1 MAKKKIYQRPDG
13 LYEKKVTI
21 NGKRVAFRGK
31 TEREIVQKMVAYQ
44 QRAES
49 GPGFEEMADEWW
61 EYKESRLSPNTVNG
75 YRVAKRRAVDRF
87 GNTPIK
93 DITTTQVRAWLDWLG
108 NRGYARKTVANHLIV
123 ITEVFA
129 WACEHYNLLANPATL
144 VHIPDGLSK
153 SKRTMPTDEE
163 IAAIQARADTPDGRP
178 FYFILYTG
186 LRLGEALA
194 LQWKDIDEEAGVI
207 HVWRSLYWAGKNQG
221 EFKPPKT
228 EAGIRDVIY
237 LNKLQ
242 AVMEPHRGAPE
253 DFVLGGSKPMTKQK
267 YTCLLRRFRKDAGI
281 SCGPHQLRHAFA
293 TLCFEAGIPE
303 KTAQGLLGHA
313 QLSTTMD
320 IYAELRDKKRME
332 AATALNNTDF

>member
-1 MAKKKIYQRPDG
+1 M
-13 LYEKKVTI
+13 
-21 NGKRVAFRGK
+21 
-31 TEREIVQKMVAYQ
+31 
-44 QRAES
+44 
-49 GPGFEEMADEWW
+49 
-61 EYKESRLSPNTVNG
+61 
-75 YRVAKRRAVDRF
+75 
-87 GNTPIK
+87 
-93 DITTTQVRAWLDWLG
+93 
-108 NRGYARKTVANHLIV
+108 
-123 ITEVFA
+123 
-129 WACEHYNLLANPATL
+129 
-144 VHIPDGLSK
+144 K
-153 SKRTMPTDEE
+153 SN
-163 IAAIQARADTPDGRP
+163 RP

-332 AATALNNTDF
+332 AAAALNNTDF